1 MKTNT
6 VFVVTVI
13 KDDGTIRKERFSD
26 KENLEKWLE
35 YMKETSSAKCEV
47 TEREAKGLFDLINTY
62 EGKWFPTG
70 RETEGSIE
78 LAPGIKL
85 GLTTGTWI
93 PNPNPTETLWKP
105 KAK

>member
-1 MKTNT
+1 MERT

-13 KDDGTIRKERFSD
+13 KNNGTTKVERFSN
-26 KENLEKWLE
+26 KENLEKWLK

-47 TEREAKGLFDLINTY
+47 TEKPVAGPFDLLKTL

-70 RETEGSIE
+70 RETETSVE
-78 LAPGIKL
+78 MAEGIKL

-93 PNPNPTETLWKP
+93 PNPNPTRKLWRLKDN
-105 KAK
+105 

>member
-1 MKTNT
+1 MEQYAIY
-6 VFVVTVI
+6 VVTVI
-13 KDDGTIRKERFSD
+13 KDDGTTRKERFYD
-26 KENLEKWLE
+26 KENLEKWLK

-47 TEREAKGLFDLINTY
+47 TEEEAGLFGTLMTL
-62 EGKWFPTG
+62 EGRWFPTG
-70 RETEGSIE
+70 RETEDSIE

-93 PNPNPTETLWKP
+93 PNPNPTKTFWRP